1 MEKDRKELLI
11 KTIIKVVYFI
21 VLFVV
26 LLLLINKYSVRHI
39 KYDSSSN
46 LIKSVKIEKL
56 NLAKYTWD
64 GIAEYHKNG
73 KDKVDTYIKYEAEIV
88 ATMNL
93 NDFSKNV
100 KVDEDKKIITITLP
114 KIELTPNVLFKD
126 GGNSF
131 SFIPDNTDLEM
142 KELLKVCEEDAK
154 KEVAS
159 NTKIKEIA
167 LKNAKSSI
175 KKYFLTFVIDKDYK
189 IVWKDGELNG

>member
-1 MEKDRKELLI
+1 
-11 KTIIKVVYFI
+11 
-21 VLFVV
+21 
-26 LLLLINKYSVRHI
+26 
-39 KYDSSSN
+39 
-46 LIKSVKIEKL
+46 
-56 NLAKYTWD
+56 
-64 GIAEYHKNG
+64 
-73 KDKVDTYIKYEAEIV
+73 
-88 ATMNL
+88 MNL

-154 KEVAS
+154 KEVAN